1 MSRVLIVDD
10 NASTLELIAQA
21 ITVRLGHDVVL
32 ITDVD
37 SVTPELCAGPGF
49 DVALVDLSF
58 RGTRQS
64 GLDVLLRLTDIAPT
78 TRLVLFTQGDDAV
91 AQLMRD
97 AWEALPLASAVS
109 KSLPLELLVET
120 IRRVVADGSAPPDPV
135 LQPLLPAVRSPWR
148 NVEGYRR
155 LVHHAGHAKLWR
167 ALIDAGA
174 DPSYEELHRLSGLKV
189 NTLRNYREQLV
200 PELAL
205 HGMANPTMREMQA
218 FAWRCGPLL
227 APYLVRS
234 TAEAGSPV
242 KP

>member
-1 MSRVLIVDD
+1 MTRVLIVDD
-10 NASTLELIAQA
+10 NATSLELIAQA
-21 ITVRLGHDVVL
+21 ITLRLGHEVVL
-32 ITDVD
+32 VTEVD
-37 SVTPELCAGPGF
+37 SVTPELCAPPGF
-49 DVALVDLSF
+49 DLALVDLSF

-64 GLDVLLRLTDIAPT
+64 GLDVLLRLAEVSSS

-91 AQLMRD
+91 AALMRD

-109 KSLPLELLVET
+109 KSLPLDLLMDT
-120 IRRVVADGSAPPDPV
+120 IRRVLDEGTAPPDPV

-148 NVEGYRR
+148 SAEGYRR
-155 LVHHAGHAKLWR
+155 LVPHAGHAKLWR
-167 ALIDAGA
+167 ALIDSGA

-227 APYLVRS
+227 APHLVRS
-234 TAEAGSPV
+234 SSEADAP
-242 KP
+242 

>member
-10 NASTLELIAQA
+10 NATSLELMAHA
-21 ITVRLGHDVVL
+21 VTARLGLEVL
-32 ITDVD
+32 LVTEVD
-37 SVTPELCAGPGF
+37 AVTPELCAAPGF

-64 GLDVLLRLTDIAPT
+64 GLDVLLRLGEISPA
-78 TRLVLFTQGDDAV
+78 TRLVLFTQGDDSV
-91 AQLMRD
+91 AELMRD

-109 KSLPLELLVET
+109 KSLPLDLLMET
-120 IRRVVADGSAPPDPV
+120 LRRVLAEGTAPPDPV

-148 NVEGYRR
+148 SAAGYRR
-155 LVHHAGHAKLWR
+155 LVPHAGHAKLWR

-227 APYLVRS
+227 TPHLVR
-234 TAEAGSPV
+234 TADTTSL
-242 KP
+242 

>member
-1 MSRVLIVDD
+1 MTRILIVDD
-10 NASTLELIAQA
+10 NASSLELIAQA
-21 ITVRLGHDVVL
+21 ITARLGYEVVL
-32 ITDVD
+32 VTEVGA
-37 SVTPELCAGPGF
+37 VTPELCASPA
-49 DVALVDLSF
+49 VALALVDLSF

-64 GLDVLLRLTDIAPT
+64 GLDVLLRLSESSPS
-78 TRLVLFTQGDDAV
+78 TRLVLFTQGDDSV
-91 AQLMRD
+91 AELMRD

-109 KSLPLELLVET
+109 KSLPLDLLIDT

-148 NVEGYRR
+148 SADGYRR

-205 HGMANPTMREMQA
+205 HGMTNPTMRDMQA

-227 APYLVRS
+227 APHLVR
-234 TAEAGSPV
+234 TATDAARG
-242 KP
+242 

>member
-1 MSRVLIVDD
+1 MSRLLIVDD
-10 NASTLELIAQA
+10 NASGLELIAQA
-21 ITVRLGHDVVL
+21 ITARLDHTVELVSN
-32 ITDVD
+32 VD
-37 SVTPELCAGPGF
+37 AVTPEVCATGF
-49 DVALVDLSF
+49 DLALVDLSF
-58 RGTRQS
+58 RGSRQS
-64 GLDVLLRLTDIAPT
+64 GLDVLVELAERSPS
-78 TRLVLFTQGDDAV
+78 TRLVLFTQGDDSV
-91 AQLMRD
+91 AELMRV

-109 KSLPLELLVET
+109 KSLPLGLLLET
-120 IRRVVADGSAPPDPV
+120 IRRVLAEGASPPDPV

-148 NVEGYRR
+148 SAEAYRR

-218 FAWRCGPLL
+218 FAIRCRPLL
-227 APYLVRS
+227 VPFLSR
-234 TAEAGSPV
+234 AGTGGSDA
-242 KP
+242 